1 MVLRLKDKLFQKV
14 GLVFK
19 RSFKKGDYYRRFIF
33 PTEKVWKCLRRFLD
47 RLFVGTVSQHNCLPA
62 HKIIELPA
70 DLYSF
75 LGVCYANFSTL
86 CSGTYGGDDMCLSHI

>member
-33 PTEKVWKCLRRFLD
+33 PTESLEMSTKVSRSAFRWYCFP
-47 RLFVGTVSQHNCLPA
+47 T
-62 HKIIELPA
+62 
-70 DLYSF
+70 
-75 LGVCYANFSTL
+75 
-86 CSGTYGGDDMCLSHI
+86 